1 MSEFKKY
8 ISSNLYLNGILQN
21 PKIFNSLKDKF
32 PEILAD
38 LTVAKRN
45 VSCPCVKRVISY
57 LISKFDAE
65 TDYFNNLF
73 SDETTKK
80 MLITLENFLNSRI
93 K

>member
-8 ISSNLYLNGILQN
+8 INSKLYLNALLQD

-38 LTVAKRN
+38 LTSAKFN
-45 VSCPCVKRVISY
+45 SNCTCIKRVISY
-57 LISKFDAE
+57 LISKFDTE

-73 SDETTKK
+73 NDEGTQKR
-80 MLITLENFLNSRI
+80 LINLNKI
-93 K
+93 LKPLIN